1 MLVVYRCNELPLS
14 QVLRLIDKEGHD
26 CLGDHVVHA
35 LADCIKVAHNQR
47 LNYVHLQLGPGRALA
62 RILVLRSHVGG
73 DVWQVDRLD
82 ILLDVLLDLVV
93 RKILKSPI
101 IELLRLL
108 WCLQN
113 KTLTSICL
121 PSLRLS
127 LLDCVKLTVEALV
140 LLLFSLDQLIVAVY
154 VEDINDRVGTA
165 HKIRMIGV
173 DVGILHLNKRANHP
187 SATRK
192 LLSQQ
197 LKHDFNDLAS

>member
-1 MLVVYRCNELPLS
+1 MN
-14 QVLRLIDKEGHD
+14 
-26 CLGDHVVHA
+26 
-35 LADCIKVAHNQR
+35 
-47 LNYVHLQLGPGRALA
+47 LQLGPGRALA
-62 RILVLRSHVGG
+62 WILILSSHVGG

-93 RKILKSPI
+93 CKILKSPI

-108 WCLQN
+108 WRLQN

-127 LLDCVKLTVEALV
+127 LLYCVKLIIEALV

-154 VEDINDRVGTA
+154 VEHINDRVGTA

-173 DVGILHLNKRANHP
+173 YVGILYLNKRANHP
-187 SATRK
+187 SATHK

-197 LKHDFNDLAS
+197 LKHDFNNLTS